1 MRPITPRPS
10 VATPS
15 LDRRSFL
22 RRSAFAVAAAAAGPT
37 LLSACGSDSAAGA
50 GSGSGSGSRGITFLS
65 YLPLETLS
73 LAPELL
79 AVAGGHFTKHGLDV
93 KLQPV
98 KGSPQAMQTLL
109 AGSGLV
115 TRVGQIDL
123 VTAVGKTEQPMV
135 NVGSLTRASTVRI
148 LYSKKNPLN
157 RPEDLA
163 GKTMGV
169 PSEGGTSDKLVSLVM
184 SNSGLDA
191 TSVKRQVVGL
201 TPGTF
206 NLVQQGRIAG
216 YVVSLDT
223 ANIVVSQNSD
233 AAIFDPGEYVNAD
246 TQVYVS
252 TRDNVKNKAAD
263 LKAFLAGINDAVAAM
278 VADESLDE
286 TLKVLRGA
294 YSFATLNDVDIA
306 KASLR
311 QSRDAW
317 TGGRPGDPFLV
328 TDEKGWST
336 GYDELVKA
344 GMVPSGLDPK
354 VWLDNSLLS
363 A

>member
-1 MRPITPRPS
+1 MRPITPRPP

-22 RRSAFAVAAAAAGPT
+22 RRSAFALAAAAAGPT
-37 LLSACGSDSAAGA
+37 LLSACGTDSAAG
-50 GSGSGSGSRGITFLS
+50 SGSASGSRGVTFLS

-109 AGSGLV
+109 AGAGLV

-123 VTAVGKTEQPMV
+123 VTAVGKTNQPMV

-157 RPEDLA
+157 RPEDFT

-191 TSVKRQVVGL
+191 ASVKRQVVGL

-233 AAIFDPGEYVNAD
+233 AAVFDPGEYVNAD

-252 TRDNVKNKAAD
+252 TKENVRTQAAD

-294 YSFATLNDVDIA
+294 YSFATLDDDEIA

-317 TGGRPGDPFLV
+317 TGGKPADPFLV
-328 TDEKGWST
+328 TGEKAWST
-336 GYDELVKA
+336 GYEELVKA
-344 GMVPSGLDPK
+344 GMVSSGLDPR